1 MLNGLT
7 HLSERLN
14 ERSLV
19 SMLQPLWV
27 LPCILTLRFWS
38 GAMVDAWGTYSI
50 MTVLLSYPYAH
61 AILVGWTSKNSNNVG
76 TRTVSAAV
84 YNSAYSPSLILPFT
98 PPCLLFPPSMGL
110 CADGAQ

>member
-19 SMLQPLWV
+19 SMIQPLWV

-84 YNSAYSPSLILPFT
+84 YNSTSLSLPDASLSSF
-98 PPCLLFPPSMGL
+98 
-110 CADGAQ
+110 DGSVCVVY